1 MGWDDGNETGGIA
14 PLPLYQTF
22 VLPEWIDYNG
32 HMSEPYYVLVFGHAT
47 DAFYEHLGFDEA
59 YRRRTRTSIYTL
71 EAHINYLSEAHEGE
85 RLNIE
90 TQILGCDAKRV
101 KLFHT
106 MLRDDDGA
114 LLATTELML
123 MHVDKAILRSAP
135 FPAEAAARIAEIAA
149 IHSQLPVPDNAGRRI
164 DLP

>member
-1 MGWDDGNETGGIA
+1 MGWEADTEGDEIT
-14 PLPLYQTF
+14 PLRLYQTF

-47 DAFYEHLGFDEA
+47 DAFYDYIGLDDLH
-59 YRRRTRTSIYTL
+59 RRKTRTSIYTL

-101 KLFHT
+101 KMFHT
-106 MLRDDDGA
+106 MRRDEDGA

-123 MHVDKAILRSAP
+123 LHVDKAILKSAP
-135 FPAEAAARIAEIAA
+135 FPTEAAARIAEIAA
-149 IHSQLPVPDNAGRRI
+149 FHSQLPMPEHAGRRI
-164 DLP
+164 ELP